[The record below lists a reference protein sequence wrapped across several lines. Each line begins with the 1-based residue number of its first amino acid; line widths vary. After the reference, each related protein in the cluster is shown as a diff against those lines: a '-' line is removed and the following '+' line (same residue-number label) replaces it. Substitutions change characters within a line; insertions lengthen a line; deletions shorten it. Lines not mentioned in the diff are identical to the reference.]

1 MRIKSKYNV
10 LQAPY
15 IKIDAEITQAGITN
29 GKENIKTE
37 EKQYCIAP
45 SAKKIATY
53 ITNQLF
59 GSDLVTQTE
68 GLDVGWLMPSLKE
81 ALELAVYQKE
91 SFIYLNV
98 YNGKV
103 YLECFKESDIHDIV
117 QEYDKFISGT
127 IIQEYESPIRNDDKI
142 YILKRKI
149 TIKNGSSLITFKAF
163 EKGKGDAIEIPLQR
177 FNTLFNKAYET
188 QELKPYEVMIN
199 VDLGQDFFKDS
210 RKLLNAEMQIFNTIV
225 EEIEKT
231 KTRIATSQH
240 YQTGDVMMNWKP
252 GATSYNPQ
260 VLSVGKLNDFFTLL
274 PGDKNH
280 AVFEF
285 LQGNVRV
292 EQYITTFKFYDY
304 QIIQMAGLSPASFG
318 YEKDA
323 YQNTDNIN
331 MSKNTTDMTIEAIK
345 RQITP
350 ALNLLFENIIK
361 AQQTYQITINE
372 LPVELSWDFGAN
384 EKFGDLDKIK
394 LLRNIQGVSSI
405 PQSAKLK
412 VILPILNKIIDE
424 PFAEKNKAEIDAI
437 ISELKSEQDDLT
449 IRYGEI

>member
-1 MRIKSKYNV
+1 MMIKSKYNV

-15 IKIDAEITQAGITN
+15 IQIKTKVNQPGMTN
-29 GKENIKTE
+29 GKSNIPE
-37 EKQYCIAP
+37 EKSYCIAP

-68 GLDVGWLMPSLKE
+68 GLDIGWLMPSLKE

-91 SFIYLNV
+91 SFIYINI
-98 YNGKV
+98 YDNKV

-117 QEYDKFISGT
+117 QEYDKFISG
-127 IIQEYESPIRNDDKI
+127 IIVQEFERPGDKNFYELR
-142 YILKRKI
+142 RKI
-149 TIKNGSSLITFKAF
+149 TIKNGNSLIQYKAF
-163 EKGKGDAIEIPLQR
+163 EIGSGEPTEIPITR
-177 FNTLFNKAYET
+177 FNVLFDKNYVEKEI
-188 QELKPYEVMIN
+188 KPYEVMIN
-199 VDLGQDFFKDS
+199 VDSGQDFFKDS
-210 RKLLNAEMQIFNTIV
+210 RKLLNAEMEVFNTIE

-240 YQTGDVMMNWKP
+240 YQTGDIMLNWKP
-252 GATSYNPQ
+252 GGSTYNPQ
-260 VLSVGKLNDFFTLL
+260 TISVGKLNDYFVLL

-280 AVFEF
+280 AVFEY

-292 EQYITTFKFYDY
+292 EQYIATFKFYDY

-331 MSKNTTDMTIEAIK
+331 MSKNTTDMTIEAVK
-345 RQITP
+345 RQIEP
-350 ALNLLFENIIK
+350 AINLLFENIIK
-361 AQQTYQITINE
+361 AQNLYQIKENE
-372 LPVELSWDFGAN
+372 IPADLNWDFGAN
-384 EKFGDLDKIK
+384 EKFDDLDKIK
-394 LLRNIQGVSSI
+394 LLRSIQGVANV
-405 PQSAKLK
+405 PQSTKMK

-424 PFAEKNKAEIDAI
+424 SFAEQNKKQIDEILKEI
-437 ISELKSEQDDLT
+437 KSEQDDLN
-449 IRYGEI
+449 IKFGEI